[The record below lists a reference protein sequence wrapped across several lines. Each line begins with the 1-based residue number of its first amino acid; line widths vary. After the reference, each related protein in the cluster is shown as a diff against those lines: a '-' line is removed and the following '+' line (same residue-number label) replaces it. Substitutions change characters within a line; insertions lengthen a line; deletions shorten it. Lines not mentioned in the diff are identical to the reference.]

1 MDMDFSEMGL
11 TEKNG
16 LKTISTPRVVIPEQL
31 AKEETTTLST
41 KEYKE
46 LVGRLKEVTIFY
58 NRSKKVINDLLE
70 KIDML
75 ENKGGEL

>member
-11 TEKNG
+11 TEENG

-41 KEYKE
+41 KE
-46 LVGRLKEVTIFY
+46 
-58 NRSKKVINDLLE
+58 
-70 KIDML
+70 
-75 ENKGGEL
+75 